1 VVAFAG
7 AGAAFTIHALSFMG
21 VVRVVGR
28 WKRTVIQCAA
38 TPETV
43 AGATRAAIRYVRHSP
58 GVCRVLL
65 RGGAAMLFAT
75 ALPALLPSV
84 APRVSGS
91 PVGYGVLLGGFDSGV
106 VLGALVLQRAAARS
120 SADAVASGGI
130 AIFGLATIGAGTTR
144 YDCLDL
150 R

>member
-1 VVAFAG
+1 
-7 AGAAFTIHALSFMG
+7 M
-21 VVRVVGR
+21 
-28 WKRTVIQCAA
+28 C
-38 TPETV
+38 
-43 AGATRAAIRYVRHSP
+43 AIRRESAGYCYAEAPPCS
-58 GVCRVLL
+58 L
-65 RGGAAMLFAT
+65 RPHF
-75 ALPALLPSV
+75 PPCCLPS
-84 APRVSGS
+84 PRGVSSS